1 MMSSQAKHVEK
12 ILAIRKWGR
21 QEMTGGRSAA
31 PAGRGAVHPQ
41 PCHVAARTHPLAG
54 GEHCAGCCGSY
65 AVWLAWVQQGIMPL
79 PLASEPPARP
89 DTGAAAAPKP
99 FSSSQHHRAGPAPAP
114 QRRGEDGAQR
124 HRDGCTERWPS
135 GPSKATCKPVRSSL
149 SASHQS
155 ARRLINFL
163 FVFRSFIFKLQSSL
177 LSNKYS
183 TIKAFFS
190 PTCDSNISVS
200 HPPVTFPAINR
211 FVKTAFDAP
220 AAISHLKSHN
230 YHPIMGL
237 LTSSKNKAIEYGN
250 LFVN

>member
-1 MMSSQAKHVEK
+1 MMSSQAKHWEK
-12 ILAIRKWGR
+12 HRLLGNGD
-21 QEMTGGRSAA
+21 GGRWFGGRWSGGRCAA
-31 PAGRGAVHPQ
+31 VAQ
-41 PCHVAARTHPLAG
+41 PFAAQHPL
-54 GEHCAGCCGSY
+54 
-65 AVWLAWVQQGIMPL
+65 LAR
-79 PLASEPPARP
+79 E
-89 DTGAAAAPKP
+89 
-99 FSSSQHHRAGPAPAP
+99 HRAGLTPFTPGCCCSTRAPFVLAASATRPAPHV
-114 QRRGEDGAQR
+114 E
-124 HRDGCTERWPS
+124 RDGHTARCPR
-135 GPSKATCKPVRSSL
+135 GPSKAACRPARSSL
-149 SASHQS
+149 STSHRS
-155 ARRLINFL
+155 AGRLINFL
-163 FVFRSFIFKLQSSL
+163 FVFQSFIFKLQSSL

-190 PTCDSNISVS
+190 LTCDSNISVS

>member
-1 MMSSQAKHVEK
+1 MSSQAKHTEK
-12 ILAIRKWGR
+12 NTGY
-21 QEMTGGRSAA
+21 QETGAAGGRSTTLTVRGASDPQTWCGAA
-31 PAGRGAVHPQ
+31 WMHPPAGGGHRAERCGDRAVRLAR
-41 PCHVAARTHPLAG
+41 AARLVPSHRGPAPLG
-54 GEHCAGCCGSY
+54 RKCRCCTK
-65 AVWLAWVQQGIMPL
+65 APFVLA
-79 PLASEPPARP
+79 AS
-89 DTGAAAAPKP
+89 
-99 FSSSQHHRAGPAPAP
+99 RAGPTPAP
-114 QRRGEDGAQR
+114 RHGGKDGTQQRG
-124 HRDGCTERWPS
+124 DGCTKQGPS
-135 GPSKATCKPVRSSL
+135 GPSKATCKPARSSL
-149 SASHQS
+149 SASHRS

-163 FVFRSFIFKLQSSL
+163 FVFQSFIFKLQSSL

>member
-1 MMSSQAKHVEK
+1 MARCS
-12 ILAIRKWGR
+12 RD
-21 QEMTGGRSAA
+21 A
-31 PAGRGAVHPQ
+31 PVLLSLPPQ
-41 PCHVAARTHPLAG
+41 PRTPQTQCTEAPHVLTVSL
-54 GEHCAGCCGSY
+54 GCTS
-65 AVWLAWVQQGIMPL
+65 AMAWGKN
-79 PLASEPPARP
+79 S
-89 DTGAAAAPKP
+89 
-99 FSSSQHHRAGPAPAP
+99 
-114 QRRGEDGAQR
+114 AQWR
-124 HRDGCTERWPS
+124 RDGSSKQWDL
-135 GPSKATCKPVRSSL
+135 GPSKATCSPLRSSSSTSHW
-149 SASHQS
+149 SAL
-155 ARRLINFL
+155 RLINFL
-163 FVFRSFIFKLQSSL
+163 FVFQSFIFKLQSSL

-183 TIKAFFS
+183 TIKAFFP

>member
-1 MMSSQAKHVEK
+1 M
-12 ILAIRKWGR
+12 L
-21 QEMTGGRSAA
+21 
-31 PAGRGAVHPQ
+31 
-41 PCHVAARTHPLAG
+41 
-54 GEHCAGCCGSY
+54 
-65 AVWLAWVQQGIMPL
+65 
-79 PLASEPPARP
+79 
-89 DTGAAAAPKP
+89 AAAAATQCGWHGCSKASCLFPSHHSLLP
-99 FSSSQHHRAGPAPAP
+99 PRHRCRCCTEALFVLAASPGWSCASSAAWGG
-114 QRRGEDGAQR
+114 GEDGAQR
-124 HRDGCTERWPS
+124 HRDGCTERWPL
-135 GPSKATCKPVRSSL
+135 GPSKATCEPVRSSL

-163 FVFRSFIFKLQSSL
+163 FVFQSFIFKLQSSL

>member
-1 MMSSQAKHVEK
+1 M
-12 ILAIRKWGR
+12 G
-21 QEMTGGRSAA
+21 
-31 PAGRGAVHPQ
+31 
-41 PCHVAARTHPLAG
+41 AARH
-54 GEHCAGCCGSY
+54 H
-65 AVWLAWVQQGIMPL
+65 
-79 PLASEPPARP
+79 ASSPRIIASCPP

-99 FSSSQHHRAGPAPAP
+99 FLSSQHHRAGPAPAP
-114 QRRGEDGAQR
+114 QPGGGGEDGAQR
-124 HRDGCTERWPS
+124 HRDGCTERWPL
-135 GPSKATCKPVRSSL
+135 GPSKATCEPVRSSL

-163 FVFRSFIFKLQSSL
+163 FVFQSFIFKLQSSL